1 MDVEQVHNASEQ
13 SIAELINIAL
23 SNEGAALCDNG
34 ALVVKTGSRTGR
46 SPRDRFIVQD
56 EKTQGS
62 VAWGSVNKPFS
73 AEKFDILWNKAERY
87 LHKNCYQADMQ
98 VGADADFGV
107 NVNVRTEK
115 AWHNLF
121 LRHLFISSDKKR
133 IPEKRTWQLISA
145 PGLLLDPEQDGVN
158 SEAAVI
164 LHPSDQKILIA
175 GMRYAGEMKKS
186 MFSALNYLL
195 PERGVLP
202 MHCSANVGAEGDVA
216 LFFGLSGTGKTTLS
230 ADPKRALIGDD
241 EHGWGPDGIFN
252 FEGGCYA
259 KCIDLSREK
268 EPVIW
273 DAIRYGSIIENVVLD
288 EEGMPDYTDASIT
301 ENIRAAYPRAYIA
314 NKAPENRGGHPSK
327 VFFLSCD
334 LYGVLPP
341 VAKLT
346 AEQAAY
352 YFLSGYTA
360 KVGSTEMG
368 SSASVSPT
376 FSVCFGEPFFPRDAS
391 VYAELFMQK
400 LAETGAEVYLINT
413 GWTGGAYGQ
422 GGERF
427 SLKTTRAILHAVLE
441 NRITNFKSSTIPYF
455 NFMIPE
461 QIEGIAPEVLDPRL
475 QRNTTAFDQDAAT
488 LAQQFRDNFTR
499 FTAREAIVGA
509 GPSTTENN

>member
-1 MDVEQVHNASEQ
+1 MNVEQVRMASEQ

-23 SNEGAALCDNG
+23 SNEGAVLCDNG

-46 SPRDRFIVQD
+46 SPQDRFIVQD
-56 EKTQGS
+56 TTTEDT
-62 VAWGSVNKPFS
+62 VAWGAINQPFS
-73 AEKFDILWNKAERY
+73 PQQFQVLWEKVERY
-87 LHKNCYQADMQ
+87 LHKNCFHASLQ

-107 NVNVRTEK
+107 NVQVRTEK

-121 LRHLFISSDKKR
+121 LRHLFIPHDKKS
-133 IPEKRTWQLISA
+133 IPEKRTWELISA
-145 PGLLLDPEQDGVN
+145 PGLLLDPEEDGVN
-158 SEAAVI
+158 SDAAVI
-164 LHPSDQKILIA
+164 LHPSEQKILIA

-186 MFSALNYLL
+186 MFSALNYIL

-202 MHCSANVGAEGDVA
+202 MHCSANIGAKGDVA

-288 EEGMPDYTDASIT
+288 AEGVPDYTDVSIT
-301 ENIRAAYPRAYIA
+301 ENIRAAYPRTYIA
-314 NKAPENRGGHPSK
+314 NKAPDNRGGHPSK
-327 VFFLSCD
+327 IFFLSCD

-346 AEQAAY
+346 PEQAAY

-360 KVGSTEMG
+360 KVGSTEVG
-368 SSASVSPT
+368 ASAGVSPT

-391 VYAELFMQK
+391 VYAECFMQK
-400 LAETGAEVYLINT
+400 LADTQAEVYLINT
-413 GWTGGAYGQ
+413 GWTGGAYGK

-427 SLKTTRAILHAVLE
+427 ALKTTRTILHAVLE
-441 NRITNFKSSTIPYF
+441 NHVGAFKLATIPYF
-455 NFMIPE
+455 RFMIPE
-461 QIEGIAPEVLDPRL
+461 QLDGVAPEVLDPRL
-475 QRNTTAFDQDAAT
+475 QRDTRVFDQDAAI
-488 LAQQFRDNFTR
+488 LAQKFRENFTR
-499 FTAREAIVGA
+499 FTTREAIVAA
-509 GPSTTENN
+509 GPSITENN

>member
-23 SNEGAALCDNG
+23 SNEGAVLCDNG

-56 EKTQGS
+56 EKTQSS

-73 AEKFDILWNKAERY
+73 AEKFNILWNKAERY

-133 IPEKRTWQLISA
+133 IPEKCTWQLISA

-202 MHCSANVGAEGDVA
+202 MHCSANVGADGDVA

-441 NRITNFKSSTIPYF
+441 NRIANFKPSTIPYF

-499 FTAREAIVGA
+499 FTTREVIVGA